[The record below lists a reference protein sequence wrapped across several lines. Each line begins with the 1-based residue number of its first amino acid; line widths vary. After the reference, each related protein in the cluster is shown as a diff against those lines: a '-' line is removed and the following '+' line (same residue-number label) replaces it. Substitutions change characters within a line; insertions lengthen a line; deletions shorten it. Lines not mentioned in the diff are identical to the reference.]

1 LRPNRAD
8 FEGGI
13 KQQDSGKRIA
23 LALCHSPAF
32 STLSEAQQTREDR
45 RERRSLAALW
55 CRTPR

>member
-32 STLSEAQQTREDR
+32 STLSDR
-45 RERRSLAALW
+45 R
-55 CRTPR
+55 